1 MKLAKLYSSKILSL
15 RQKLIL
21 FGSVTLCVFVTV
33 ATYLVVEYFT
43 QAMLVAIADKQA
55 HLRVFLLGDDI
66 QKTNEIVSYLRRN
79 TNVIRCDYGYFYSGD
94 FYVTSHKP
102 PTDFEK
108 RYGEIYFEGF
118 RKINIT
124 AYRFDE
130 VGYVPPILLENVYS
144 ETNRK
149 VALDSPT
156 DAPIAIVSDPEEAR
170 KNYGIVNKSLTK
182 IFPTGPNAFA
192 NPYEIKVKDEQGG
205 YKEVPMLTAGYV
217 MDSPL
222 SVVEEP
228 FKIFTRPCV
237 LEQIVPRGEW
247 RVVVDCSV
255 ADRQNMTSLEKD
267 VFQICSPEKIQTWR
281 DENPQAEAFLS
292 GLKVCSYFGVC
303 AILAIS
309 VVGVGMLIS
318 MLIEEK
324 FRQLS
329 ILYAIGM
336 DSSQIRTIFLWIG
349 VKVALFACVVGTL
362 SAWLVVSYF
371 LPRLTEIVRIFCQVQ
386 AEQLVFKWNDG
397 VVFWCAVVL
406 FCFIVSWLPTRR
418 ITMSDPVKYLR
429 SE

>member
-43 QAMLVAIADKQA
+43 QAMLIAIADKQA

-144 ETNRK
+144 ETSRN
-149 VALDSPT
+149 VALDSPA

-182 IFPTGPNAFA
+182 IFPTGP
-192 NPYEIKVKDEQGG
+192 
-205 YKEVPMLTAGYV
+205 
-217 MDSPL
+217 
-222 SVVEEP
+222 
-228 FKIFTRPCV
+228 TRC
-237 LEQIVPRGEW
+237 
-247 RVVVDCSV
+247 
-255 ADRQNMTSLEKD
+255 RQ
-267 VFQICSPEKIQTWR
+267 
-281 DENPQAEAFLS
+281 
-292 GLKVCSYFGVC
+292 
-303 AILAIS
+303 
-309 VVGVGMLIS
+309 
-318 MLIEEK
+318 
-324 FRQLS
+324 
-329 ILYAIGM
+329 
-336 DSSQIRTIFLWIG
+336 
-349 VKVALFACVVGTL
+349 
-362 SAWLVVSYF
+362 
-371 LPRLTEIVRIFCQVQ
+371 
-386 AEQLVFKWNDG
+386 
-397 VVFWCAVVL
+397 
-406 FCFIVSWLPTRR
+406 
-418 ITMSDPVKYLR
+418 
-429 SE
+429 